1 MKNIHENEFRFKY
14 SYTGVN
20 FTKKAAM
27 KPKLSLIF
35 SFLILL
41 ITNVSVAQE
50 SKTFSGTVTNIDSG
64 EPVRGANVYFEQTT
78 LGTSTGSDGVFEFS
92 ARLEGV
98 HRLNFSFIGYETKTR
113 IINFDDEQTR
123 YTFTIEL
130 SPATFFLGEVH
141 VADSNVEWQEQ
152 YREFESGFLGR
163 TENARETRIDNRWVL
178 DFSRNSKGSLIATA
192 AEPLQVTNQ
201 ALGYRI
207 YIELNEF
214 EWGVD
219 GFTGRYKVN
228 ARFEELEPESRREER
243 RWERA
248 RRNTW
253 EGSLEHFLS
262 SLYQNRLRQEHFT
275 VYSLGTQIRS
285 APDEIS
291 EGEKQLALHARR
303 IRDGSGDRFRGFA
316 LRRGMD
322 VDHGRFDQRRSSI
335 IPLHR
340 DGLIFVDRFGNLL
353 DPHSVEIAGEWS
365 NHRIADML
373 PLDYRID

>member
-1 MKNIHENEFRFKY
+1 MNL
-14 SYTGVN
+14 
-20 FTKKAAM
+20 
-27 KPKLSLIF
+27 KLCLYIPF
-35 SFLILL
+35 FLL
-41 ITNVSVAQE
+41 IYGSGAVAQE
-50 SKTFSGTVTNIDSG
+50 GKTFSGKVTNIDSG

-78 LGTSTGSDGVFEFS
+78 LGTSTGSDGEFEFS

-98 HRLNFSFIGYETKTR
+98 HRLHFSFVGYETVTR
-113 IINFDDEQTR
+113 TIDLDEER
-123 YTFTIEL
+123 SHYTFTIEL
-130 SPATFFLGEVH
+130 SPATLFLGEVE

-163 TENARETRIDNRWVL
+163 TENAGETRIDNRWVL
-178 DFSRNSKGSLIATA
+178 DFSRNSEGSLIATA

-214 EWGVD
+214 EWGSD

-228 ARFEELEPESRREER
+228 ARFEELEPENRREER
-243 RWERA
+243 RWERV

-303 IRDGSGDRFRGFA
+303 IRSGSGDRFKGFA
-316 LRRGMD
+316 LRRGLD

-353 DPHSVEIAGEWS
+353 DPDSVEITGEWS

-373 PLDYRID
+373 PLDYRIN